1 MRGAI
6 SLSSSSHWRSVL
18 RQNDVG
24 LKRQKLL
31 CGTLPLVCIVERSPA
46 SIDAEVPTFDP
57 PELLKPFPECAQVI
71 LKFWIT
77 LFAQPSW
84 GRGYD
89 YCRLHC
95 NRRPDRFGHFRFRGS
110 FLRQVQIM
118 TSGRWSAPAVRSDQ
132 QNNP

>member
-1 MRGAI
+1 MRGGI

-31 CGTLPLVCIVERSPA
+31 CGTRPHVCIVERSPA

-95 NRRPDRFGHFRFRGS
+95 NRRPS
-110 FLRQVQIM
+110 FAIRQP
-118 TSGRWSAPAVRSDQ
+118 TESGKNAYRAASSRTDDA
-132 QNNP
+132 